1 MPKVVFFTR
10 LIGFAS
16 DATLSEIPP
25 GYEVEVYDARMSD
38 EEKAEKTE
46 DADFILSLGGSLTG
60 KVMESAKKLKLIQ
73 LASAGY
79 DTVDLKTAER
89 LGIPVSNM
97 GAPIA
102 PAVAEHTIALILGV
116 LRRMVQVDNLLRQGD
131 WSNEETRCMDS
142 PELAECTVGIVG
154 LGNIGRTVARLLR
167 GFENPVLYADIVT
180 YPDAERE
187 LGVRRVPLDDLLKEA
202 DMVTIHVPLMAATR
216 GMIGERELALMKPT
230 SILVNTSRGP
240 VVDEATLTR
249 ALEAGTISAAGLD
262 VFEEEPLAGDSP
274 LRKMKNV
281 LLSPHIAGNN
291 RATWYRRGRFAFENM
306 QRVMEGKEPLSP
318 VQAD

>member
-16 DATLSEIPP
+16 DAILSKAPP
-25 GYEVEVYDARMSD
+25 GYKVEVYDARMSD
-38 EEKAEKTE
+38 EEKAAKTE
-46 DADFILSLGGSLTG
+46 DADFILSLGGRFAG
-60 KVMESAKKLKLIQ
+60 KVMESAKRLKLIQ

-79 DTVDLKTAER
+79 DTVDLKAAER

-97 GAPIA
+97 GTPIA
-102 PAVAEHTIALILGV
+102 PAVAEHTMALILGV
-116 LRRMVQVDNLLRQGD
+116 LRRMVQVDSLLRQGD
-131 WSNEETRCMDS
+131 WSNEETSCMDT

-154 LGNIGRTVARLLR
+154 LGNIGRTVAKLLR
-167 GFENPVLYADIVT
+167 GFENPVFYADIVP
-180 YPDAERE
+180 YPDVENE
-187 LGVRRVPLDDLLKEA
+187 LGVRRVPLNEMLKES
-202 DMVTIHVPLMAATR
+202 DVVTIHVPLTPATR

-230 SILVNTSRGP
+230 AILVNTSRGP
-240 VVDEATLTR
+240 VVDEAALTR

-291 RATWYRRGRFAFENM
+291 RATWYRRGKFAFENM
-306 QRVMEGKEPLSP
+306 QRVMEGKGPLSLVHP
-318 VQAD
+318 D